1 MTFIDFIKATAAFGG
16 VAFVIYRYPVV
27 GQILVL
33 MLLGLVWL
41 AYAHSTLTY
50 LRRR

>member
-1 MTFIDFIKATAAFGG
+1 MTFIDLIKATVTFGG
-16 VAFVIYRYPVV
+16 VAFLIYRYPVV

-33 MLLGLVWL
+33 TLLGLVWL
-41 AYAHSTLTY
+41 AYFHRTVTY

>member
-1 MTFIDFIKATAAFGG
+1 MTFIDLIKATVMFGG
-16 VAFVIYRYPVV
+16 AAFVIYRFPVV

-33 MLLGLVWL
+33 VLLGLVWL